1 MHAPTP
7 PSRAWTWA
15 DQISTYRFWGLVGAW
30 MCVAFGTSAMRTELL
45 GNVRVSLG
53 YADLAVSMAVAQPLG
68 MVAGVVLGLLLVRG
82 HAVRWLLLS
91 VVLLGLLLPGWM
103 AYAQEAPT
111 RWSMALA
118 LGGAQLLTYSWLLVV
133 PAVLAG
139 GRSGTVALACALAVA
154 WLLKGAVDM
163 TAPAAVMYL
172 ASQASMLQFLAS
184 SVSAAVLAV
193 ALLLPLLGVSGKT
206 LFSAEPPVRHRPLV
220 PRTRHP
226 LVVAA
231 AVAGIWVAA
240 LIYGGCAWLQM
251 SWDAEPVAP
260 GWYWLAHACLAVG
273 LVALVCWNYRIHG
286 EVALLAPSPELL
298 TPRAAAWASVLM
310 PLAGLLLPLQLA
322 QVVNQAQPGRLS
334 TGWLVFWCL
343 LLPPVALALVQRA
356 VNQMAAEQGR
366 TPVHA

>member
-1 MHAPTP
+1 MHVPTP
-7 PSRAWTWA
+7 PSRPWTWA
-15 DQISTYRFWGLVGAW
+15 DQVSTYRFWGLVGAW
-30 MCVAFGTSAMRTELL
+30 MCVTFGMSAMRTELL
-45 GNVRVSLG
+45 GNVRLSMS

-103 AYAQEAPT
+103 AYVQEAPT
-111 RWSMALA
+111 RGSMVWA
-118 LGGAQLLTYSWLLVV
+118 LGSAQLLAYSWLLAI

-139 GRSGTVALACALAVA
+139 GRSGTVTLACTLAVA
-154 WLLKGAVDM
+154 WLLKGAVDLA
-163 TAPAAVMYL
+163 APAAVMYL
-172 ASQASMLQFLAS
+172 ASQAPMLPFLAG
-184 SVSAAVLAV
+184 SVMAAALAV
-193 ALLLPLLGVSGKT
+193 ALLLPLLGASGQT

-220 PRTRHP
+220 PRARHP

-251 SWDAEPVAP
+251 IEGVEPVAP

-286 EVALLAPSPELL
+286 ELALLAPSPELL

-334 TGWLVFWCL
+334 IGWLVCWSL

-356 VNQMAAEQGR
+356 VNQMAAAQGR
-366 TPVHA
+366 TPVPA